1 MMEEENRHAA
11 VLAAADAARFAD
23 RQGGDVWLAA
33 AQLDSALLALRTT
46 APHTCF
52 QGELLPEMYSIALA
66 HMIHRVSYHW
76 LLGETYSLSTVGPM
90 SRVRGAIERLARR
103 GVLPGTEHD
112 RERVQWLRDS
122 ALREQEV
129 EASLLVMERI
139 TAFSVAAA
147 AC

>member
-1 MMEEENRHAA
+1 MEEENRHAA
-11 VLAAADAARFAD
+11 VLAAADATRFAD

-76 LLGETYSLSTVGPM
+76 LLGESCRRRGRAPSMVLFLGPLFCAHCADPGADVVCACAVRRALVQAELLAFHTTLSLFLTLLLLLLSLSLSP
-90 SRVRGAIERLARR
+90 
-103 GVLPGTEHD
+103 
-112 RERVQWLRDS
+112 
-122 ALREQEV
+122 
-129 EASLLVMERI
+129 
-139 TAFSVAAA
+139 
-147 AC
+147 